1 MKTNY
6 CIRLIR
12 LGMMLS
18 LLLSFSLL
26 TACGGSPPTTFYI
39 LESNVASPAKA
50 LADAQ
55 TKKMPKVILQ
65 EVTTPSYLDRSNIT
79 TRHADGVR
87 LDIADFHS
95 WSEDL
100 SDGAHR
106 VLSDVLMTSLLKED
120 VMLLSLDDDASDARK
135 IFVFIRRLD
144 GTLQGQVT
152 LDARWTMHTYDNREL
167 VSGVFVESMP
177 AGLTYTSL
185 VQAQSA
191 LMVKLAEHISGPI
204 GQALHRK

>member
-1 MKTNY
+1 MKKNHY
-6 CIRLIR
+6 MRLTR
-12 LGMMLS
+12 FGMMLS
-18 LLLSFSLL
+18 LLLSMALL
-26 TACGGSPPTTFYI
+26 TACGGSPPTSFYI
-39 LESNVASPAKA
+39 LESNVNSPDKA
-50 LADAQ
+50 LAEAK
-55 TKKMPKVILQ
+55 TKKMPKVVLQ

-100 SDGAHR
+100 SDGVHR
-106 VLSDVLMTSLLKED
+106 VLSDVLMTTLLEEK
-120 VMLLSLDDDASDARK
+120 VVLLSLDDDEADARK

-144 GTLQGQVT
+144 GALQGHVT
-152 LDARWTMHTYDNREL
+152 LDARWTVHTYDNREL

-177 AGLTYTSL
+177 AGPTYTDL
-185 VQAQSA
+185 VKAQSA
-191 LMVKLAEHISGPI
+191 LVVKLAEHISGPI